1 MVGDLR
7 YCIVLLFIMCTLSGD
22 RNNLSIIFFEESA
35 ASKKFDCP
43 KSSIRRESRFIEIFY
58 QSKIL
63 MGRLVDKLMSSTCQ
77 TSQLTEILDLSKQSF
92 RNNLGIIA
100 FDKLA
105 ASKSFSIRKIGF
117 SYYISA
123 ILSQT
128 ENPDQNGNAWYLPR
142 SERAIS
148 SESEIFVDGFLI
160 FISML
165 IILQVLIPVSLY
177 VTLEIVKLG
186 QVSSFL

>member
-7 YCIVLLFIMCTLSGD
+7 YCIVLLFIMCTLSGI
-22 RNNLSIIFFEESA
+22 NILSTD
-35 ASKKFDCP
+35 KFSP
-43 KSSIRRESRFIEIFY
+43 T
-58 QSKIL
+58 
-63 MGRLVDKLMSSTCQ
+63 V
-77 TSQLTEILDLSKQSF
+77 LDVHF
-92 RNNLGIIA
+92 
-100 FDKLA
+100 
-105 ASKSFSIRKIGF
+105 RKIF
-117 SYYISA
+117 RIAPKLFILA

-128 ENPDQNGNAWYLPR
+128 ENPDQDGNAWYLPR

-186 QVSSFL
+186 QVRWISVRQFSEIYRDSRNSPSAK

>member
-1 MVGDLR
+1 
-7 YCIVLLFIMCTLSGD
+7 MCNTTS
-22 RNNLSIIFFEESA
+22 N
-35 ASKKFDCP
+35 
-43 KSSIRRESRFIEIFY
+43 
-58 QSKIL
+58 
-63 MGRLVDKLMSSTCQ
+63 
-77 TSQLTEILDLSKQSF
+77 TSQLTEILDLSKKSF
-92 RNNLGIIA
+92 YNNLKIIA
-100 FDKLA
+100 FEKLA
-105 ASKSFSIRKIGF
+105 SSKILILRKIGF
-117 SYYISA
+117 SQNISA

-186 QVSSFL
+186 QVS

>member
-7 YCIVLLFIMCTLSGD
+7 YCIVLLFIMCTLSGS
-22 RNNLSIIFFEESA
+22 NILSTEKFFPTVLDDH
-35 ASKKFDCP
+35 F
-43 KSSIRRESRFIEIFY
+43 R
-58 QSKIL
+58 KIL
-63 MGRLVDKLMSSTCQ
+63 RIVPKLF
-77 TSQLTEILDLSKQSF
+77 IL
-92 RNNLGIIA
+92 
-100 FDKLA
+100 
-105 ASKSFSIRKIGF
+105 
-117 SYYISA
+117 A

-128 ENPDQNGNAWYLPR
+128 ENPDQDGNAWYLPR

-186 QVSSFL
+186 QVR